1 MAGRVAARVEQAR
14 AGQEGRP
21 AGPGRPDDLD
31 VHLGP
36 GAAGRDWPL
45 RSLLCLLLSVAA
57 DANDA
62 FLCLLSVAVAGA
74 GAAAA
79 AAVCK
84 RIFLVFVFVMMAA
97 NKPARPTRLLV
108 VDGRGPRRAAR
119 VVAEGGPADAQQ
131 LAQLLGPL
139 PAEEESEKWSAPCGR
154 RAFRRA

>member
-45 RSLLCLLLSVAA
+45 RSFLCLLLSV
-57 DANDA
+57 
-62 FLCLLSVAVAGA
+62 VVA

-79 AAVCK
+79 AAAVFR